1 MTLLIPGVLGIY
13 FHILAKTRGHKRLF
27 FLAIIFLIAPGAIQR
42 YHKELEGFS
51 AMKHDWKLCYLEHED
66 IQFCEQ
72 ATRFQIY
79 PWPENIGLKEK
90 LAYLKKNA
98 LNLYAAGN

>member
-1 MTLLIPGVLGIY
+1 MFLVALL
-13 FHILAKTRGHKRLF
+13 
-27 FLAIIFLIAPGAIQR
+27 GATQR

-51 AMKHDWKLCYLEHED
+51 AMKRDWKQCYPAHED
-66 IQFCEQ
+66 IQFCDQ

-98 LNLYAAGN
+98 LNLYGTRNSVASPFHLL